1 MEFSFKKM
9 GAAIANFFTGNPELE
24 AHQKQFVDAMAED
37 VQDVNAQMSV
47 LRGQLDV
54 LTGEKSA
61 LQADLDGHK
70 AQVASLK
77 PDADKYAEIKDEFA
91 QLKAFEE
98 NRKQALGVVSDD
110 SGQGGKQ
117 QNSNVN
123 DAKVADY
130 ERLKGNFPNLTKG
143 LL

>member
-1 MEFSFKKM
+1 MEFSFRKM
-9 GAAIANFFTGNPELE
+9 GAAIANFFTGNPDLE

-37 VQDVNAQMSV
+37 VQDVNTQMSV
-47 LRGQLDV
+47 LLGQIDV

-61 LQADLDGHK
+61 LQADLDSQV

-77 PDADKYAEIKDEFA
+77 ADAEKYAEIKDEFA

-98 NRKQALGVVSDD
+98 NRMQALGVVSDD
-110 SGQGGKQ
+110 AGQGSK
-117 QNSNVN
+117 SNVN
-123 DAKVADY
+123 NAKAAEY
-130 ERLKGNFPNLTKG
+130 ERLKADFPNLTKG

>member
-1 MEFSFKKM
+1 MEFSFRKM

-24 AHQKQFVDAMAED
+24 SHQKQFVDAMAED
-37 VQDVNAQMSV
+37 VHDVNTQMSV
-47 LRGQLDV
+47 LLGQIDV
-54 LTGEKSA
+54 LTSEKLA
-61 LQADLDGHK
+61 LQADLDSQV

-77 PDADKYAEIKDEFA
+77 ADADKYAEIKEEFA

-110 SGQGGKQ
+110 AGQGSK
-117 QNSNVN
+117 SNVN
-123 DAKVADY
+123 NAKVADY